1 MATSVQNLKASLIKF
16 VDYMV
21 KCNTTQNTTYEQ
33 MANTVWAEEIQ
44 PFLVN
49 ENITTWEIDIKKK
62 FIDNPYVRFNISE
75 KQAYCLA
82 KAFANI
88 NPETII
94 F

>member
-1 MATSVQNLKASLIKF
+1 MTTSIQKLKGSLIKF

-21 KCNTTQNTTYEQ
+21 KGNTTQNTIYEQ
-33 MANTVWAEEIQ
+33 MANTVWSEEIQ

-49 ENITTWEIDIKKK
+49 ENITTWEVDIKKK
-62 FIDNPYVRFNISE
+62 FIDNPYVRFSMSE

-82 KAFANI
+82 RAFAAI